1 MCDGRTD
8 GINHSHIMNFLVY
21 CERGTVFWKSVDA
34 SDVDSRN
41 TYYYF
46 QLLDKVVEEIAE
58 EFIVQVVTDNEAALK
73 SAGHKLMEKRP
84 HLYWSS
90 CAAHCLDLCLEDIG
104 KKKNIQKLLCE
115 AKLVTTFIYNHT
127 YIVSLMKKYT
137 GGREIVRPGVTRFA
151 TQFLQLQSIVNQKEG
166 LENMFHSKE
175 FRKTKYGKEKN
186 IGPGYEARKM
196 VLSKDF
202 WSKAKDIL
210 KVYEPLVQ
218 VLRLVD
224 GDEKPT
230 MGFLYEAIDRAK
242 QAIQENSRYHSTYN
256 EIIDKRWKYMHSDLH
271 SAGYFL
277 NPQFQYGVEHGDDV
291 YKETFEGTTRVIMKL
306 ERSIDDQI
314 KALNQLT
321 LYREKMETF
330 GTPLAQ
336 RSWSKMTA
344 DYWWEN
350 YGTCASE
357 LQRLAIKVVSQTTSA
372 TNCERNW
379 STFSYIHTKTRNR
392 LKYKKLHKLVFTHY
406 NMKLKMRHEMRRSQ
420 EEIDA
425 SFDPI
430 NLNYIFQE
438 DPLSPL
444 SQWIEER
451 ENPLLDGVQNAKWL
465 LIIDTDDE
473 IVEVDDDN
481 DESNDSGDGG
491 GLSPPSGNGGV
502 GGGNEESN
510 EGDGGGGDDEEDA
523 PVDQDPYGETPP
535 IYRRY
540 RNLTDMDR
548 SDGSLLNSGGD
559 VSHSRRGK
567 RKQNV
572 PLEDSSS
579 SSSSFAQ
586 SFSDFGIGDSSQISQ
601 QSYPP
606 IYQYPYFNSYN
617 QYPSDQAPSN
627 YQQSMNYEDP
637 YYHQSSGGYFG
648 YVFGQGASQDDSQS
662 ETTSNAPPRHSTM
675 W

>member
-1 MCDGRTD
+1 MCDGWTD

-41 TYYYF
+41 TDYYF
-46 QLLDKVVEEIAE
+46 QLLDKVVEEIGE

-90 CAAHCLDLCLEDIG
+90 CATHCLDLCLEDIR
-104 KKKNIQKLLCE
+104 KKKNIQKLLSE

-137 GGREIVRPGVTRFA
+137 GGREIVCPGVTRFA

-166 LENMFHSKE
+166 
-175 FRKTKYGKEKN
+175 
-186 IGPGYEARKM
+186 YEARKI

-277 NPQFQYGVEHGDDV
+277 NPQFQYGFEHGDDV

-330 GTPLAQ
+330 RTPLAQ

-350 YGTCASE
+350 Y
-357 LQRLAIKVVSQTTSA
+357 
-372 TNCERNW
+372 
-379 STFSYIHTKTRNR
+379 
-392 LKYKKLHKLVFTHY
+392 
-406 NMKLKMRHEMRRSQ
+406 
-420 EEIDA
+420 
-425 SFDPI
+425 
-430 NLNYIFQE
+430 
-438 DPLSPL
+438 
-444 SQWIEER
+444 EER
-451 ENPLLDGVQNAKWL
+451 ENPLLDGVQNAEWL
-465 LIIDTDDE
+465 PIIDTDDE

-481 DESNDSGDGG
+481 NESNDSGDGG
-491 GLSPPSGNGGV
+491 GLSPPSGNGGD

-579 SSSSFAQ
+579 SSSIAQ
-586 SFSDFGIGDSSQISQ
+586 SFSDFAIGDSSQISQ

-617 QYPSDQAPSN
+617 QYPT
-627 YQQSMNYEDP
+627 
-637 YYHQSSGGYFG
+637 
-648 YVFGQGASQDDSQS
+648 SQDDSQS
-662 ETTSNAPPRHSTM
+662 ESTSNAPPRHSTM

>member
-1 MCDGRTD
+1 
-8 GINHSHIMNFLVY
+8 
-21 CERGTVFWKSVDA
+21 
-34 SDVDSRN
+34 
-41 TYYYF
+41 
-46 QLLDKVVEEIAE
+46 
-58 EFIVQVVTDNEAALK
+58 
-73 SAGHKLMEKRP
+73 
-84 HLYWSS
+84 
-90 CAAHCLDLCLEDIG
+90 
-104 KKKNIQKLLCE
+104 
-115 AKLVTTFIYNHT
+115 
-127 YIVSLMKKYT
+127 
-137 GGREIVRPGVTRFA
+137 
-151 TQFLQLQSIVNQKEG
+151 
-166 LENMFHSKE
+166 
-175 FRKTKYGKEKN
+175 
-186 IGPGYEARKM
+186 
-196 VLSKDF
+196 
-202 WSKAKDIL
+202 
-210 KVYEPLVQ
+210 
-218 VLRLVD
+218 
-224 GDEKPT
+224 
-230 MGFLYEAIDRAK
+230 
-242 QAIQENSRYHSTYN
+242 
-256 EIIDKRWKYMHSDLH
+256 MHSDLH

-350 YGTCASE
+350 Y
-357 LQRLAIKVVSQTTSA
+357 
-372 TNCERNW
+372 
-379 STFSYIHTKTRNR
+379 
-392 LKYKKLHKLVFTHY
+392 
-406 NMKLKMRHEMRRSQ
+406 
-420 EEIDA
+420 
-425 SFDPI
+425 
-430 NLNYIFQE
+430 
-438 DPLSPL
+438 
-444 SQWIEER
+444 
-451 ENPLLDGVQNAKWL
+451 
-465 LIIDTDDE
+465 DTDDE